1 MSDTAAASSDR
12 DLTGRLRP
20 ILESQRFQFFII
32 AVIIANAIS
41 IGLETSKSAVA
52 TAGGLLYFL
61 DLVALTIFIV
71 EIMAKLYVYRLA
83 FFRDSWNVFD
93 FVIVAVALFPA
104 GDGLAVLRSLRI
116 LRALRLISMVPQM
129 RLVVQALLSAI
140 PAMGSV
146 VALLALI
153 FYVAAVMATKLF
165 GTDFPEWFGSIGAS
179 LFTLFQI
186 MTLESWSMG
195 IARPVMEVHPF
206 AWVFFVPFILII
218 TFAVLNLFIAIVVN
232 AMSSAAEDE
241 QRSAADGADKTP
253 LSGSG
258 GQGGNRLESEELEL
272 ILREL
277 KALRSEVR
285 ALKGEQTAS

>member
-1 MSDTAAASSDR
+1 MSGTEDVSGDR
-12 DLTGRLRP
+12 DFTSRLRS

-32 AVIIANAIS
+32 AVIIANAIT
-41 IGLETSKSAVA
+41 IGLETSKTAVA
-52 TAGGLLYFL
+52 AAGGLLAAV
-61 DLVALTIFIV
+61 DLLALTIFIV
-71 EIMAKLYVYRLA
+71 EIVAKLYVYRLA
-83 FFRDSWNVFD
+83 FFRDPWNVFD
-93 FVIVAVALFPA
+93 FVIVAIALMPS
-104 GDGLAVLRSLRI
+104 GEGLSVLRSLRI

-165 GTDFPEWFGSIGAS
+165 GAQFPDWFGTVGAS

-195 IARPVMEVHPF
+195 IARPVMEVHPY
-206 AWVFFVPFILII
+206 AWMFFVPFILIV

-232 AMSSAAEDE
+232 AMSKAAEEE
-241 QRSAADGADKTP
+241 QRTVAGEAENATA
-253 LSGSG
+253 SGSG
-258 GQGGNRLESEELEL
+258 ESAEASPRPQDLQL
-272 ILREL
+272 ILQEL
-277 KALRSEVR
+277 QALRGEVR
-285 ALKGEQTAS
+285 SLKGERIP

>member
-1 MSDTAAASSDR
+1 MSGTEDVSGDR
-12 DLTGRLRP
+12 DFTSRLRS

-32 AVIIANAIS
+32 AVIIANAIT
-41 IGLETSKSAVA
+41 IGLETSKTAVA
-52 TAGGLLYFL
+52 AAGGLLAAV
-61 DLVALTIFIV
+61 DLLALTIFIV
-71 EIMAKLYVYRLA
+71 EIVAKLYVYRLA
-83 FFRDSWNVFD
+83 FFRDPWNVFD
-93 FVIVAVALFPA
+93 FVIVAIALMPS
-104 GDGLAVLRSLRI
+104 GEGLSVLRSLRI

-165 GTDFPEWFGSIGAS
+165 GAQFPDWFGTVGAS

-195 IARPVMEVHPF
+195 IARPVMEVHPY
-206 AWVFFVPFILII
+206 AWMFFVPFILIV

-232 AMSSAAEDE
+232 AMSKAAEEE
-241 QRSAADGADKTP
+241 QRTAAGEAENATA
-253 LSGSG
+253 SGSG
-258 GQGGNRLESEELEL
+258 EGAEASPRPQDLQL
-272 ILREL
+272 ILQEL
-277 KALRSEVR
+277 QALRGEVR
-285 ALKGEQTAS
+285 SLKGERIP